1 MIKFFKTLSILLI
14 TTSAFS
20 KDIKDTKKIN
30 SDICEDVVMN
40 EKILGYSG
48 SYNIRFIIEIMTNFT
63 NTRLI
68 SILHNARIL
77 IKNIINSIFC
87 IIKLK

>member
-30 SDICEDVVMN
+30 PYICEDVIMN
-40 EKILGYSG
+40 EKILCYSG
-48 SYNIRFIIEIMTNFT
+48 SYNVHFILE
-63 NTRLI
+63 
-68 SILHNARIL
+68 
-77 IKNIINSIFC
+77 KND
-87 IIKLK
+87 KLYKYTVNKHFA